1 MKAMLL
7 MFFSWTSERHL
18 MLCPRKDYLLRWTA
32 LESGKVLDWVR
43 EWLTDKTQKVVLNG
57 KESELGEVRSGVVQG
72 SSLGPTLFLIYINGI
87 SCTVND
93 GESALE
99 LTSSILSL
107 FADDTK
113 WGRCVDTVEDTER
126 FQGEINRLE
135 LWSRTWQMQFN
146 TSKCKVMHL
155 GRRGNPGHVY
165 MMGDT
170 PLENTHDIG
179 VMVDESLKPSLHCAK
194 AAAKANAVL
203 GQISRATHLS
213 GSI

>member
-1 MKAMLL
+1 M
-7 MFFSWTSERHL
+7 
-18 MLCPRKDYLLRWTA
+18 LRWTA

-99 LTSSILSL
+99 LTSSIISL

-113 WGRCVDTVEDTER
+113 
-126 FQGEINRLE
+126 
-135 LWSRTWQMQFN
+135 
-146 TSKCKVMHL
+146 
-155 GRRGNPGHVY
+155 RG
-165 MMGDT
+165 
-170 PLENTHDIG
+170 G
-179 VMVDESLKPSLHCAK
+179 V
-194 AAAKANAVL
+194 
-203 GQISRATHLS
+203 
-213 GSI
+213 

>member
-1 MKAMLL
+1 
-7 MFFSWTSERHL
+7 

-72 SSLGPTLFLIYINGI
+72 SSLGLIYINDI

-99 LTSSILSL
+99 LTSSIISL

-113 WGRCVDTVEDTER
+113 
-126 FQGEINRLE
+126 
-135 LWSRTWQMQFN
+135 
-146 TSKCKVMHL
+146 
-155 GRRGNPGHVY
+155 RG
-165 MMGDT
+165 
-170 PLENTHDIG
+170 G
-179 VMVDESLKPSLHCAK
+179 V
-194 AAAKANAVL
+194 
-203 GQISRATHLS
+203 
-213 GSI
+213 

>member
-1 MKAMLL
+1 MPKERLL
-7 MFFSWTSERHL
+7 AKMDSIGVR
-18 MLCPRKDYLLRWTA
+18 
-32 LESGKVLDWVR
+32 GKVLDWVR
-43 EWLTDKTQKVVLNG
+43 EWLTDRTQKVVLNG

-107 FADDTK
+107 FADYTK

-135 LWSRTWQMQFN
+135 LWSRTWQMQIN

-179 VMVDESLKPSLHCAK
+179 VMVDDSLKTSLHCAK

-203 GQISRATHLS
+203 GQISRGVMCRDSNTLS